1 RTGRPVAGP
10 AEVARRSAVPVTS
23 SPLVAGRERGIA
35 VRALRAVVVR
45 VGVPRVAVAEVVHG
59 GLLVRRARAVGRLE
73 HIARLRVELPE
84 AVGPGDLGPERRLA
98 PPRPQ
103 GVLRFASRPRS
114 VATLA
119 AQGLIGMGML

>member
-1 RTGRPVAGP
+1 ASRRVRGKAGP
-10 AEVARRSAVPVTS
+10 GAAS
-23 SPLVAGRERGIA
+23 RESGIA
-35 VRALRAVVVR
+35 VRGLRALVGR

-59 GLLVRRARAVGRLE
+59 GLLVRRARAVSRLE
-73 HIARLRVELPE
+73 HVTRLRGELPE

-98 PPRPQ
+98 PSRPQ

-119 AQGLIGMGML
+119 APGLIGMGMLR